1 MLPRKMKKPWL
12 GPEVL
17 CFRIL
22 FNRVSLCFAY
32 LSPGLCSPL
41 GFPFNPSSPVLVL
54 HLGSI
59 LSLRAFSSRR
69 KALRVEHKM
78 EKSIKADDYPQP
90 TVTREFSED
99 GKVEHG
105 ESGLND
111 PNHVEL
117 KRALKARHITMIGK
131 CSSEP

>member
-1 MLPRKMKKPWL
+1 
-12 GPEVL
+12 
-17 CFRIL
+17 
-22 FNRVSLCFAY
+22 
-32 LSPGLCSPL
+32 
-41 GFPFNPSSPVLVL
+41 
-54 HLGSI
+54 
-59 LSLRAFSSRR
+59 
-69 KALRVEHKM
+69 M

-131 CSSEP
+131 CSSVPRCHTRVCADSEQPLVVLLVLV